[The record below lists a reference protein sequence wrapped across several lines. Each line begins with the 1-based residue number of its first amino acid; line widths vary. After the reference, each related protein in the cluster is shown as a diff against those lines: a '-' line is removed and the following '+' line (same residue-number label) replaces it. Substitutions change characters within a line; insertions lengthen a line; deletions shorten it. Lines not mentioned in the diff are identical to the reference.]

1 MHVDITGKTYNR
13 TIMVAILLV
22 GTFINVLNQTIL
34 ATAFP
39 ALMNAFAIGT
49 NTVQWLTTG
58 FLLVNGVMIPVSAFL
73 SKRFNTKW
81 LWIAAM
87 VIFELGT
94 LLAWLAPSFS
104 LLLTGRLTQAVGVG
118 IAMPLLQTIIFSI
131 FPIQERGAAMGLVGI
146 AVGVGPAIGP
156 TLSGWIVDNWSWRQ
170 IFGIMLP
177 IVALVI
183 VASFFY
189 MKPVIQTSKIKFDL
203 FSVLTSSIGFG
214 GLLYGFATVGSKGW
228 TSSTVL
234 ISLIAG
240 SIVVILFAIRQLSM
254 PEPFLDLHVFK
265 YHQFTLAT
273 ILGAIAMTAMTG
285 AELVL
290 PLYLQIAKGQNAVI
304 SGLTLLPGAILVAI
318 MSPITGRIVDKH
330 GGKALSLIGLLLL
343 TLGTVPFIMLQLSTP
358 LWFIIS
364 MYAIRMRALL
374 WF

>member
-1 MHVDITGKTYNR
+1 
-13 TIMVAILLV
+13 
-22 GTFINVLNQTIL
+22 
-34 ATAFP
+34 
-39 ALMNAFAIGT
+39 
-49 NTVQWLTTG
+49 
-58 FLLVNGVMIPVSAFL
+58 
-73 SKRFNTKW
+73 
-81 LWIAAM
+81 
-87 VIFELGT
+87 
-94 LLAWLAPSFS
+94 
-104 LLLTGRLTQAVGVG
+104 
-118 IAMPLLQTIIFSI
+118 MPLLQTIIFSI

-318 MSPITGRIVDKH
+318 MNPITGRIVDKH